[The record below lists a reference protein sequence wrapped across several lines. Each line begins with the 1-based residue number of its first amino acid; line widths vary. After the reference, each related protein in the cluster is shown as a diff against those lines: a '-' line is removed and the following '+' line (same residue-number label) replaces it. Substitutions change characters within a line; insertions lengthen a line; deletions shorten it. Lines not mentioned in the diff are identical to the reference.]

1 MKLDELQR
9 EAERLS
15 AEDQRKLIGF
25 LVAIDLRRDESYR
38 NELSRRLDDKDP
50 HSWMTLQDAE
60 RRLKS
65 DGV

>member
-15 AEDQRKLIGF
+15 FDEQRKLIGF
-25 LVAIDLRRDESYR
+25 LVAMEIRRDEDYR
-38 NELSRRLDDKDP
+38 EELSRRLDDGT
-50 HSWMTLQDAE
+50 SDAWI
-60 RRLKS
+60 RLGEAEGQLKR